1 MADSRD
7 LEPPPQ
13 THVEDPG
20 AHQLAEASDSEDQ
33 FTDAQSAP
41 TSPGVSSPVPKTRVE
56 LVDNEPS
63 YGEVPGTEAYE
74 KREQDAEPD
83 EIAVVP
89 ENASEPPPP
98 TLLEPADIP
107 VTMVEESVGDY
118 PGQDT
123 PQELEKQKADATP
136 DIILSPNGELRS
148 GNDDAVSDAPL
159 SPASSAARSRRESM
173 SSQPTVLAEQKEVA
187 DTSSG
192 GGDDDEGVAAEEVAA
207 EETVT
212 TEETVAAEEGNQE
225 ADTEGDQEAGTE
237 GGEEAG
243 IEGGEGF
250 GEVGGEEGGEDDDFG
265 DDFDDFEEG
274 GHDDDF
280 DDFEDG
286 FQHAEPTTTTTS
298 APLPVQPQHSLP
310 FSIPDF
316 DGLSPDEVT
325 STIEPC
331 LHDLFPPEEL
341 DFQAFPQ
348 LSKESS
354 IFLTP
359 RSASLWSQL
368 VAPPPLAPPDWIRSR
383 TRRLFL
389 VSLGVPVDLDEILPA
404 SKQKKLVL
412 PSLNIPAASPRGSS
426 DLRSATRLNQGDG
439 NMSSTSVDSHG
450 KPSASKRRK
459 GPPPPPELDL
469 VVAKHV
475 CQTTDEALK
484 GMTDQEL
491 KDHVAKLEAMQ
502 GAAKEVLD
510 YWTKRTDEK
519 IGDREAFEG
528 VIENLVAHA
537 RKVRK

>member
-1 MADSRD
+1 MADSRE

-41 TSPGVSSPVPKTRVE
+41 ASPGVSSPVPKTRVE
-56 LVDNEPS
+56 RVDNEPS
-63 YGEVPGTEAYE
+63 YGEVPGTEAYN

-89 ENASEPPPP
+89 ENEPESSTSTPM
-98 TLLEPADIP
+98 EP
-107 VTMVEESVGDY
+107 VTVPVTVVEESTGDY
-118 PGQDT
+118 PGQHD
-123 PQELEKQKADATP
+123 PLEQEKHKADATP
-136 DIILSPNGELRS
+136 DLILSPNGEIRS
-148 GNDDAVSDAPL
+148 GNEDAISDAPL
-159 SPASSAARSRRESM
+159 SPTSSSGRSRRDSLN
-173 SSQPTVLAEQKEVA
+173 SSQPTVLAIE
-187 DTSSG
+187 
-192 GGDDDEGVAAEEVAA
+192 
-207 EETVT
+207 
-212 TEETVAAEEGNQE
+212 NQE
-225 ADTEGDQEAGTE
+225 ADNDEAA
-237 GGEEAG
+237 EEADE
-243 IEGGEGF
+243 I
-250 GEVGGEEGGEDDDFG
+250 DDFG

-274 GHDDDF
+274 GHDEDF

-286 FQHAEPTTTTTS
+286 FQHAQPTTTAS
-298 APLPVQPQHSLP
+298 VPLPIHQQQSLP

-316 DGLSPDEVT
+316 DGLSLDEVI
-325 STIEPC
+325 SAVEPC
-331 LHDLFPPEEL
+331 LPNLFPPEEL
-341 DFQAFPQ
+341 DFQPFPS
-348 LSKESS
+348 LSKDSS

-412 PSLNIPAASPRGSS
+412 PSLNIPATSPRGSS
-426 DLRSATRLNQGDG
+426 DLRSATRLKQGDG
-439 NMSSTSVDSHG
+439 NASSTSIDSQG
-450 KPSASKRRK
+450 KPSTSKRRK
-459 GPPPPPELDL
+459 GPPPQPELDL
-469 VVAKHV
+469 VVAKHL
-475 CQTTDEALK
+475 CQTTDEALD

-491 KDHVAKLEAMQ
+491 KQHVSKLEAMQ

>member
-1 MADSRD
+1 MADSRE

-41 TSPGVSSPVPKTRVE
+41 TSPGVSSPLPKTRVE
-56 LVDNEPS
+56 KVDNEPS

-83 EIAVVP
+83 EIAV
-89 ENASEPPPP
+89 
-98 TLLEPADIP
+98 IP
-107 VTMVEESVGDY
+107 VKDPESSPSTPLESVAVPVTVVEESTGDY
-118 PGQDT
+118 PGQHD
-123 PQELEKQKADATP
+123 PQEQEKHKADATP
-136 DIILSPNGELRS
+136 DIILSPNGEIRS
-148 GNDDAVSDAPL
+148 GNEDAISDAPL
-159 SPASSAARSRRESM
+159 SPTSSSGRSRRDSHT
-173 SSQPTVLAEQKEVA
+173 SSQPTVLATQNQEA
-187 DTSSG
+187 D
-192 GGDDDEGVAAEEVAA
+192 EEVAA
-207 EETVT
+207 EE
-212 TEETVAAEEGNQE
+212 E
-225 ADTEGDQEAGTE
+225 D
-237 GGEEAG
+237 
-243 IEGGEGF
+243 
-250 GEVGGEEGGEDDDFG
+250 EVDDFG

-286 FQHAEPTTTTTS
+286 FQHAQPTTTAS
-298 APLPVQPQHSLP
+298 VPPPIIQQQSLP

-316 DGLSPDEVT
+316 DGLSLDEVI
-325 STIEPC
+325 SAVEPN
-331 LHDLFPPEEL
+331 LPNLFPPEEL
-341 DFQAFPQ
+341 DFQPFPQ
-348 LSKESS
+348 LSKDSS

-412 PSLNIPAASPRGSS
+412 PSLNIPASSPRGSS
-426 DLRSATRLNQGDG
+426 DLRSATRLKQGDG
-439 NMSSTSVDSHG
+439 NASSTSIDSQG
-450 KPSASKRRK
+450 KPSTSKRRK
-459 GPPPPPELDL
+459 GPPPQPELDL
-469 VVAKHV
+469 VVAKHL
-475 CQTTDEALK
+475 CQTTDEALD

-491 KDHVAKLEAMQ
+491 TQHVAKLEAMQ

>member
-1 MADSRD
+1 MADSRE

-41 TSPGVSSPVPKTRVE
+41 TSPGVSSPLPKTRVE
-56 LVDNEPS
+56 KVDNEPS
-63 YGEVPGTEAYE
+63 YGEVPGTEAYK

-83 EIAVVP
+83 EIAM
-89 ENASEPPPP
+89 
-98 TLLEPADIP
+98 IP
-107 VTMVEESVGDY
+107 VKDTESPPSTPLESVDVPVTLVEESTGDY
-118 PGQDT
+118 PGQYD
-123 PQELEKQKADATP
+123 PQEQEKHKADATP

-148 GNDDAVSDAPL
+148 GNEDAISDAPL
-159 SPASSAARSRRESM
+159 SPTSSSGRSRRDSHT
-173 SSQPTVLAEQKEVA
+173 SSQPTVLAA
-187 DTSSG
+187 H
-192 GGDDDEGVAAEEVAA
+192 
-207 EETVT
+207 
-212 TEETVAAEEGNQE
+212 NQE
-225 ADTEGDQEAGTE
+225 AD
-237 GGEEAG
+237 EEVVA
-243 IEGGEGF
+243 EEED
-250 GEVGGEEGGEDDDFG
+250 EVDDFG

-286 FQHAEPTTTTTS
+286 FQHAQPTTTTP
-298 APLPVQPQHSLP
+298 APPPILQQQSLP

-316 DGLSPDEVT
+316 DGLSLDEVI
-325 STIEPC
+325 SAVEPN
-331 LHDLFPPEEL
+331 LPNLFPPEEL
-341 DFQAFPQ
+341 DFQPFPQ
-348 LSKESS
+348 LSKDSS

-412 PSLNIPAASPRGSS
+412 PSLNIPASSPRGSS
-426 DLRSATRLNQGDG
+426 DLRSATRLKQNDG
-439 NMSSTSVDSHG
+439 NASSTSIDSQG
-450 KPSASKRRK
+450 KPSTSKRRK
-459 GPPPPPELDL
+459 GPPPQPELDL
-469 VVAKHV
+469 VVAKHL
-475 CQTTDEALK
+475 CQTTDEALD

-491 KDHVAKLEAMQ
+491 TQHVAKLEAMQ

>member
-1 MADSRD
+1 MADSRE

-13 THVEDPG
+13 PHVEDPG

-41 TSPGVSSPVPKTRVE
+41 ASPGVSSPVPKTRVE
-56 LVDNEPS
+56 KVDDEPA
-63 YGEVPGTEAYE
+63 YGEVPGTEAYK

-83 EIAVVP
+83 EIAMIP
-89 ENASEPPPP
+89 GNAHEPSPS
-98 TLLEPADIP
+98 TLLEPLDIP
-107 VTMVEESVGDY
+107 ITMVEESTGDY
-118 PGQDT
+118 PGQHT
-123 PQELEKQKADATP
+123 PQKLEKHKADAAP
-136 DIILSPNGELRS
+136 DIILNPNGELRN
-148 GNDDAVSDAPL
+148 GNEDAIFDAPS
-159 SPASSAARSRRESM
+159 SPVSSSAHSRRESLT
-173 SSQPTVLAEQKEVA
+173 SSQPTVLARQDQGA
-187 DTSSG
+187 
-192 GGDDDEGVAAEEVAA
+192 DDDDDCDDVEAEE
-207 EETVT
+207 
-212 TEETVAAEEGNQE
+212 
-225 ADTEGDQEAGTE
+225 D
-237 GGEEAG
+237 
-243 IEGGEGF
+243 GEG
-250 GEVGGEEGGEDDDFG
+250 DDFG

-286 FQHAEPTTTTTS
+286 FQHAQPTTTTSTTTAS
-298 APLPVQPQHSLP
+298 ESLPIHQQQQQQQQQQQSLP

-316 DGLSPDEVT
+316 DGLSLDEVI
-325 STIEPC
+325 SAIEPC
-331 LHDLFPPEEL
+331 LPSLFTPEEL

-348 LSKESS
+348 LSKDSS
-354 IFLTP
+354 VFLTP

-412 PSLNIPAASPRGSS
+412 PSLNIPATSPRGSS
-426 DLRSATRLNQGDG
+426 DLRSATRLKQGDG
-439 NMSSTSVDSHG
+439 NASSTSIDSQG
-450 KPSASKRRK
+450 KPSTSKRRK
-459 GPPPPPELDL
+459 GPPRQPELDL
-469 VVAKHV
+469 VVAKHL
-475 CQTTDEALK
+475 CQTTDEALD

-491 KDHVAKLEAMQ
+491 KGHVAKLEAMQ